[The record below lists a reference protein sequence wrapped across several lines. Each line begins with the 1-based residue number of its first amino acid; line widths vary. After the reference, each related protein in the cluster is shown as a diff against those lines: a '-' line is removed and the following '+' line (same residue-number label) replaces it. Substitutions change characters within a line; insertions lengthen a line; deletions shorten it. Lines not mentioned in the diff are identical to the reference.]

1 VPIDSKAGSDYG
13 KVSLRRISGIM
24 SPGRRPFGL
33 RNVVNADPL
42 DDLLDKLCRGDAS
55 AAEQVF
61 VAYEPYLRLVVRR
74 MLPAQL
80 RSKFDSVD
88 VVHSIWAD
96 LLGGFRDAGWQ
107 FKDANHLRA
116 FLVKATRNRFL
127 DRVRKHK
134 SATAHEQPLD
144 AGHLEDNVPASDP
157 RPSEIAQANDL
168 WDQMLNLCS
177 KDHRR
182 LLELKRQG
190 CSLEEI
196 SRQTGY
202 HPSSVR
208 RIFYDVAHRLAFKKN
223 LEKQDGEV

>member
-1 VPIDSKAGSDYG
+1 
-13 KVSLRRISGIM
+13 M
-24 SPGRRPFGL
+24 E
-33 RNVVNADPL
+33 PL
-42 DDLLDKLCRGDAS
+42 DELLEKLCHGDDA

-61 VAYEPYLRLVVRR
+61 VTYEPYLRLVVRR
-74 MLPAQL
+74 MLPPQL

-96 LLGGFRDAGWQ
+96 LLEGFRTSGWRFQDA
-107 FKDANHLRA
+107 AHLRA

-127 DRVRKHK
+127 DRVRRHK
-134 SATAHEQPLD
+134 AATTREQPLD
-144 AGHLEDNVPASDP
+144 AAHLAEALPSAEP

-168 WDQMLNLCS
+168 WQQMMQICPEA
-177 KDHRR
+177 HRP

-196 SRQTGY
+196 STKTGY

-208 RIFYDVAHRLAFKKN
+208 RIFYDVAHRLAMQRS
-223 LEKQDGEV
+223 LEKE

>member
-1 VPIDSKAGSDYG
+1 MNDA
-13 KVSLRRISGIM
+13 SL
-24 SPGRRPFGL
+24 
-33 RNVVNADPL
+33 DE
-42 DDLLDKLCRGDAS
+42 LLQKLCHGDDA
-55 AAEQVF
+55 AAEEVF

-80 RSKFDSVD
+80 RAKFDSVD

-96 LLGGFRDAGWQ
+96 LLTGFRASGWRFQDA
-107 FKDANHLRA
+107 AHLRA

-134 SATAHEQPLD
+134 SAVAHERPLD
-144 AGHLEDNVPASDP
+144 AAYLEDAVPSRDP

-168 WDQMLNLCS
+168 WDQMMKVCPAA
-177 KDHRR
+177 HRP

-190 CSLEEI
+190 CSLEDI
-196 SRQTGY
+196 AARTGY

-208 RIFYDVAHRLAFKKN
+208 RIFYDVAHRLA
-223 LEKQDGEV
+223 LQRSPEGHDEA